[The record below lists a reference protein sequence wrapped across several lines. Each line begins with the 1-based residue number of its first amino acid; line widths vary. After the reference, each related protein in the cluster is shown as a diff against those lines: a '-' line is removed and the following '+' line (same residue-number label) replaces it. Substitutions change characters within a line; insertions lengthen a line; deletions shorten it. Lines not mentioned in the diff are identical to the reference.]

1 MSSPVESLEGG
12 TDGAP
17 DPVTPL
23 LCAVGDSALVAEP
36 LPFDRC
42 LAVIEAAAAALADRA
57 EGAGLTAPV
66 PTCPGWSVADLVAHL
81 GMVHR
86 WATSHVRNDGA
97 EVPTED
103 QILADVPADRLLTWF
118 TEGVRDLLLALR
130 LAPADTS
137 AMVFLADAPP
147 PVHFWARR
155 QAHETTMH
163 AADALAAQLGRPP
176 TAVEAS
182 IDTELALDGLDE
194 LLTGFFPRG
203 RSKLAV
209 LETVTIAVIPSDSD
223 RGWLLTVADERLR
236 TVRERSDDAD
246 ATFYGS
252 AAELY
257 LGLWNRG
264 SEIKTTGRPGVLDAW
279 HERLRIRWS

>member
-1 MSSPVESLEGG
+1 M
-12 TDGAP
+12 
-17 DPVTPL
+17 
-23 LCAVGDSALVAEP
+23 VGDSALVAELMP
-36 LPFDRC
+36 VDRC
-42 LAVIEAAAAALADRA
+42 LAVIEAAAAALAERA
-57 EGAGLTAPV
+57 AGAGLTAPV
-66 PTCPGWSVADLVAHL
+66 PTCPSWSVAELVAHQ

-97 EVPTED
+97 EVPTEQ
-103 QILADVPADRLLTWF
+103 QILAEVPADRLLVWF

-163 AADALAAQLGRPP
+163 AVDALAALCGREP

-182 IDTELALDGLDE
+182 IDMDVALDGLDE
-194 LLTGFFPRG
+194 LLTGFCPRG

-209 LETVTIAVIPSDSD
+209 LQPLTVAVTPSDAD
-223 RGWLLTVADERLR
+223 RGWTVCVADERLR
-236 TVRERSDDAD
+236 TLRQRSDDAD

-264 SEIKTTGRPGVLDAW
+264 SEIKPTGRPGVLDAW

>member
-1 MSSPVESLEGG
+1 MS
-12 TDGAP
+12 
-17 DPVTPL
+17 
-23 LCAVGDSALVAEP
+23 
-36 LPFDRC
+36 FDRC
-42 LAVIEAAAAALADRA
+42 LAVIEAAAAALAERA

-66 PTCPGWSVADLVAHL
+66 PTCPAWSVAELVAHQ

-97 EVPTED
+97 EVPTEE
-103 QILADVPADRLLTWF
+103 QILAEVPAEKLLAWF

-130 LAPADTS
+130 LAPADMA

-155 QAHETTMH
+155 QAHETTVH
-163 AADALAAQLGRPP
+163 SVDALAAGFGREP

-182 IDTELALDGLDE
+182 IDLDVALDGVDE
-194 LLTGFFPRG
+194 LLTGFLPRG

-209 LETVTIAVIPSDSD
+209 LQPLNIAVTPSDAD
-223 RGWLLTVADERLR
+223 VGWTVCVENERLR
-236 TVRERSDDAD
+236 TLRRRSDDAD

-264 SEIKTTGRPGVLDAW
+264 KEIKPTGRPGVLDAW
-279 HERLRIRWS
+279 HEHLRIRWT

>member
-1 MSSPVESLEGG
+1 M
-12 TDGAP
+12 
-17 DPVTPL
+17 
-23 LCAVGDSALVAEP
+23 
-36 LPFDRC
+36 PFDRC
-42 LAVIEAAAAALADRA
+42 LAVIEAAAAALAERA

-66 PTCPGWSVADLVAHL
+66 PTCPGWSVAKLVAHQ

-97 EVPTED
+97 EVPTKS
-103 QILADVPADRLLTWF
+103 QVLAEVPADRLLMWF

-130 LAPADTS
+130 LAPSDTS

-147 PVHFWARR
+147 PLHFWARR
-155 QAHETTMH
+155 QAHETTIH
-163 AADALAAQLGRPP
+163 SVDALAALVEREP

-182 IDTELALDGLDE
+182 VDTDVALDGLDE
-194 LLTGFFPRG
+194 LLTGFFARG

-209 LETVTIAVIPSDSD
+209 LQPLTIAVTPADSD
-223 RGWLLTVADERLR
+223 RGWTVCVADERLR
-236 TVRERSDDAD
+236 TLRERSDDAD

-264 SEIKTTGRPGVLDAW
+264 SEIKAIGRPAVLDAW
-279 HERLRIRWS
+279 HEHLRFRWT